1 MEEGEIGTRFKTVMV
16 IRKAQYSQIGYT
28 TAAARM
34 ISRIVIRIIM
44 LDGGIVT
51 TTLYALKMSIYDRH
65 RDLTD
70 PLLSGPWKD
79 QLTEQDLDLHLHLL
93 RRIYLQA
100 S

>member
-34 ISRIVIRIIM
+34 ISRIVS
-44 LDGGIVT
+44 GIVT

-79 QLTEQDLDLHLHLL
+79 QLTEQDLDLHLYLL